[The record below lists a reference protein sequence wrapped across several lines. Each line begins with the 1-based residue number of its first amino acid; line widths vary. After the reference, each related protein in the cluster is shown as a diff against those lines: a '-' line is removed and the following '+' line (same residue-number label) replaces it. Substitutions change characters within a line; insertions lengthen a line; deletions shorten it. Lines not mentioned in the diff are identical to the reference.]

1 MPQPRQQKLWQQT
14 LPAMRLPSRGGSS
27 SSPGLGL
34 GARHERLLLGWL
46 HHGRGFL
53 RVGLRLGLLERRDD
67 RALGNSFVIGGVNY
81 GIARA
86 DGLTCLVG
94 DAAAVL
100 FLVAIVNDL
109 AACRRLDDGAFDL
122 DSADRLAV
130 RAYGK
135 GEDCRRVSLSRDL
148 AANDRDGRG
157 RDALARS
164 GRRCPG
170 SCPYDS
176 GMTSPLWSSA
186 VVIGAVATGLDI
198 AGYSLDNG
206 VADVDVAARLRQGC
220 GFWLAIAAENPPSA
234 SASTMEPFLMTMS
247 SSSVMRAIV
256 CQPPPV
262 LARTVTV
269 AWSSVMPLRP

>member
-1 MPQPRQQKLWQQT
+1 M
-14 LPAMRLPSRGGSS
+14 
-27 SSPGLGL
+27 
-34 GARHERLLLGWL
+34 LLGWL

-53 RVGLRLGLLERRDD
+53 RVCLGLGLLGRRDD
-67 RALGNSFVIGGVNY
+67 RALGNSFVIGGVDY

-157 RDALARS
+157 RDALLGLGEDAQVHAPML
-164 GRRCPG
+164 G
-170 SCPYDS
+170 DD
-176 GMTSPLWSSA
+176 LAALVVA

-206 VADVDVAARLRQGC
+206 VADVDMATRDVGLVVSGRDR
-220 GFWLAIAAENPPSA
+220 S
-234 SASTMEPFLMTMS
+234 
-247 SSSVMRAIV
+247 
-256 CQPPPV
+256 
-262 LARTVTV
+262 
-269 AWSSVMPLRP
+269 